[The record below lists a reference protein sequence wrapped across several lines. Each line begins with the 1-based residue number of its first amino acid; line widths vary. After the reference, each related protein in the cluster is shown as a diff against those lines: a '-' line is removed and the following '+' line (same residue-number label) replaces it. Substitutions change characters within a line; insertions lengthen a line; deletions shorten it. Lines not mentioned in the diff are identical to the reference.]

1 MAGGGGVCE
10 GMGSVGGE
18 NHDGNGASDPSHG
31 RRLGGGSHA
40 CAWTG
45 RARGGWGVGR
55 RHLRSTVWRATRPV
69 SAAARDVAPDGPM
82 SFWLCVSYKHKDELF
97 IRFVKTSPSI
107 RILIRICAAQGR
119 RPPPAGQARAVPVY
133 FAIFRMVKKRN
144 QVIIHEIFTQF
155 LQGAPRLAA
164 WTAGR

>member
-1 MAGGGGVCE
+1 MAGKGICGGVAWGERGGCGGGRGERSESRAAARRWVACVRVD
-10 GMGSVGGE
+10 GPFAGG
-18 NHDGNGASDPSHG
+18 
-31 RRLGGGSHA
+31 
-40 CAWTG
+40 
-45 RARGGWGVGR
+45 
-55 RHLRSTVWRATRPV
+55 HLRLTVWRATRPV